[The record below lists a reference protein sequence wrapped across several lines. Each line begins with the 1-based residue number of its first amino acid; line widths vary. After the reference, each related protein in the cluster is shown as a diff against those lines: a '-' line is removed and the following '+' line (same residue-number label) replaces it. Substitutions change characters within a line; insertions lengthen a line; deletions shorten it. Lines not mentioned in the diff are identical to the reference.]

1 MEEEWRD
8 LSFDEQLDK
17 KDFNEYQFGSFKP
30 NLCQRILIFI
40 ANKTFLK
47 RGFFRIKFTQ
57 LILSLKKGPL
67 DIHFRNCAFRIYGEN
82 NLIEYGILLNP
93 EYNQTDIDFLLED
106 SKSNSNF
113 VDLGCNIGLY
123 SLPLASSAPN
133 GTVISIDANPLMQS
147 RLSFNANSSGIKNI
161 QIICSAVSDKT
172 GEGSL
177 LIRKND
183 TAIVSVNEDIKG
195 SIKIDKL
202 ENIISQQG
210 LKSIYGLKI
219 DIEGHE
225 DKALVPFLLNVD
237 EDLLPKR
244 IVIEKKTKNSD
255 YPGCAIAFKKLN
267 YTLVSRSR
275 NNSLYKKL

>member
-1 MEEEWRD
+1 MEEEWRN

-17 KDFNEYQFGSFKP
+17 KKFTEYQFGSFTP

-40 ANKTFLK
+40 ANKTFFK

-57 LILSLKKGPL
+57 LIMSLSKGPL
-67 DIHFRNCAFRIYGEN
+67 DVNFRNCAFRIYGEN

-93 EYNQTDIDFLLED
+93 KYNQTDIDFLLED

-202 ENIISQQG
+202 ENIIREQG

-244 IVIEKKTKNSD
+244 IVIEKQTKNSD

-275 NNSLYKKL
+275 NNSFYKKL

>member
-1 MEEEWRD
+1 MEEEWRN

-17 KDFNEYQFGSFKP
+17 KDFTEYQFGSFTP
-30 NLCQRILIFI
+30 NLCQRVLIFI
-40 ANKTFLK
+40 ANKTFFK

-57 LILSLKKGPL
+57 LIMSLTKGPL

-202 ENIISQQG
+202 ENIIREQG

-275 NNSLYKKL
+275 NNSFYKKL

>member
-1 MEEEWRD
+1 M
-8 LSFDEQLDK
+8 
-17 KDFNEYQFGSFKP
+17 
-30 NLCQRILIFI
+30 
-40 ANKTFLK
+40 
-47 RGFFRIKFTQ
+47 
-57 LILSLKKGPL
+57 
-67 DIHFRNCAFRIYGEN
+67 
-82 NLIEYGILLNP
+82 LNP
-93 EYNQTDIDFLLED
+93 KYNQTDIDFLLED

-161 QIICSAVSDKT
+161 QIICSAISDKT

-202 ENIISQQG
+202 ENIIREQG

-244 IVIEKKTKNSD
+244 IVIEKQTKNSD

-275 NNSLYKKL
+275 NNSFYKKL

>member
-1 MEEEWRD
+1 LKKEWRN
-8 LSFDEQLDK
+8 LLFDEQLDN
-17 KDFNEYQFGSFKP
+17 KDFTEYKFGNFTP

-40 ANKTFLK
+40 ANKTFFK
-47 RGFFRIKFTQ
+47 RGYFRRKFTR
-57 LILSLKKGPL
+57 LIMSLQKGPL
-67 DIHFRNCAFRIYGEN
+67 DIYFRNCAFRIYGEN
-82 NLIEYGILLNP
+82 NLIEYGILLNTK
-93 EYNQTDIDFLLED
+93 YNQTDIDFLLEG

-133 GTVISIDANPLMQS
+133 GTIIAIDANPLMQS
-147 RLSFNANSSGIKNI
+147 RLSFNANSSEIKNI

-183 TAIVSVNEDIKG
+183 TAIVSLNEDIKG
-195 SIKIDKL
+195 SIKIDTL
-202 ENIISQQG
+202 ENIIRDQK

-225 DKALVPFLLNVD
+225 DKALVPFLLNVG
-237 EDLLPKR
+237 ENLLPKR
-244 IVIEKKTKNSD
+244 IVIEKKTKDTD
-255 YPGCAIAFKKLN
+255 YSGCVKAFKKLN

-275 NNSLYKKL
+275 NNSFYEKL

>member
-1 MEEEWRD
+1 LEEEWRN

-17 KDFNEYQFGSFKP
+17 KDFTEYQFGSFKP

-40 ANKTFLK
+40 ANKTFFK

-57 LILSLKKGPL
+57 LIMSLTKGPL

-93 EYNQTDIDFLLED
+93 KYNQTDIDFLLED

-202 ENIISQQG
+202 ENIIREQG

-255 YPGCAIAFKKLN
+255 YPGCTIAFKKLN

-275 NNSLYKKL
+275 NNSFYKKL

>member
-1 MEEEWRD
+1 LEEEWRN

-17 KDFNEYQFGSFKP
+17 KDFTEYQFGSFKP
-30 NLCQRILIFI
+30 NLYQRILIFI
-40 ANKTFLK
+40 ANKTFFK

-57 LILSLKKGPL
+57 LIMSLTKGPL

-93 EYNQTDIDFLLED
+93 KYNQTDIDFLLEE

-202 ENIISQQG
+202 ENIIREQG

-275 NNSLYKKL
+275 NNSFYKKL

>member
-1 MEEEWRD
+1 LEEDWRN

-17 KDFNEYQFGSFKP
+17 KDFTEYQFGSFKP
-30 NLCQRILIFI
+30 NLCQRILILI
-40 ANKTFLK
+40 ANKTFFK

-57 LILSLKKGPL
+57 FIMSLTKGPL

-93 EYNQTDIDFLLED
+93 KYNQTDIDFLLED

-202 ENIISQQG
+202 ENIIREQG

-275 NNSLYKKL
+275 NNSFYKKL

>member
-1 MEEEWRD
+1 MEEEWRN

-17 KDFNEYQFGSFKP
+17 KKFTEYQFGSFTP

-40 ANKTFLK
+40 ANKTFFK

-57 LILSLKKGPL
+57 LIMSLTKGPL

-93 EYNQTDIDFLLED
+93 KYNQTDIDFLLED

-202 ENIISQQG
+202 ENIIREQG

-275 NNSLYKKL
+275 NNSFYKKL

>member
-1 MEEEWRD
+1 MEEDWRN

-17 KDFNEYQFGSFKP
+17 KDFTEYQFGSFKP

-40 ANKTFLK
+40 ANKTFFK

-57 LILSLKKGPL
+57 LIMSLTKGPL

-93 EYNQTDIDFLLED
+93 KYNQTDIDFLLED

-195 SIKIDKL
+195 SIKIDIL
-202 ENIISQQG
+202 ENIIREQG

-225 DKALVPFLLNVD
+225 DKALVPFLLNVNA
-237 EDLLPKR
+237 DLLPKR
-244 IVIEKKTKNSD
+244 IVIERKTKNSD
-255 YPGCAIAFKKLN
+255 YPGCAMAFKKLN

-275 NNSLYKKL
+275 NNSFYKKL